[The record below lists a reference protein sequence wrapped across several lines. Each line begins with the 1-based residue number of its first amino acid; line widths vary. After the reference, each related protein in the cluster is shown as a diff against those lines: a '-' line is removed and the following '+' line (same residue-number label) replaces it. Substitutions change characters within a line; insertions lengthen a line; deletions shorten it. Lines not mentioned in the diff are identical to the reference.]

1 MNKSL
6 IAAMLMLSLVFTAC
20 GGSSKSETTS
30 NEENT
35 EATTTAPET
44 TTETPKS
51 EATIT
56 EKAEE
61 VKENAEATKDA
72 VVETVEAVK
81 SEVLSKYETLVNEV
95 LPLAEKV
102 KKGDIKAIAEY
113 TKKSK
118 AISDYV
124 QKNATELTGLT
135 GDDAKKYKELAESL
149 VNSFK
154 K

>member
-1 MNKSL
+1 
-6 IAAMLMLSLVFTAC
+6 MLSLVFTAC
-20 GGSSKSETTS
+20 GGSSKSEATT
-30 NEENT
+30 NEENNT
-35 EATTTAPET
+35 EATAPATETT
-44 TTETPKS
+44 TTETTVK
-51 EATIT
+51 ENTGEIK
-56 EKAEE
+56 EKVEE

-72 VVETVEAVK
+72 VVETVKAVG
-81 SEVLSKYETLVNEV
+81 SEVLTKYETLVNDI

-102 KKGDIKAIAEY
+102 KKGDIKAIADY

-149 VNSFK
+149 VNAFK